1 MEMRNPRRASFPNT
15 HEPDGVEALI
25 GDGIPL
31 LIRDRGEIQAP
42 LVLAAQIIQPYP
54 RVHFVDDRMPG
65 PGLHFLTVGSRLV
78 LHDFPIIASIT
89 WTRTIFVM
97 VAAGNV
103 VA

>member
-1 MEMRNPRRASFPNT
+1 MSSRLPTMKSTR
-15 HEPDGVEALI
+15 
-25 GDGIPL
+25 
-31 LIRDRGEIQAP
+31 EICSAMF
-42 LVLAAQIIQPYP
+42 
-54 RVHFVDDRMPG
+54 RVMSVSPSD
-65 PGLHFLTVGSRLV
+65 VGSRLV